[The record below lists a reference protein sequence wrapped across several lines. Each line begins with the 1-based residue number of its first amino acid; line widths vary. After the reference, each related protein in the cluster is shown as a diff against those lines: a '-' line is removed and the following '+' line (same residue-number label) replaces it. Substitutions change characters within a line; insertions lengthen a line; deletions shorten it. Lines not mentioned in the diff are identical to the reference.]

1 MKYYNTKNPIQNM
14 KREEANQQ
22 QEKIINEEGDV
33 INNEPDAEDGYD
45 GEPEGNLGLD
55 DLVAPENVVVGFEE
69 NLMPLEGLVQDAKA
83 AVNNLK
89 DMFKIDATKSFN
101 AFGGANQKIEVNPFA
116 IRKQVDVKRLKF
128 QLWDYMRPQLEK
140 VDQIQR
146 QQKLQMT
153 QVLGELY

>member
-1 MKYYNTKNPIQNM
+1 M
-14 KREEANQQ
+14 
-22 QEKIINEEGDV
+22 
-33 INNEPDAEDGYD
+33 
-45 GEPEGNLGLD
+45 D
-55 DLVAPENVVVGFEE
+55 DLVEPENVVVGFEE
-69 NLMPLEGLVQDAKA
+69 NLLPLEGLVQDTKGT
-83 AVNNLK
+83 VNNLK